1 MNPDFFHIG
10 FPRTGTTFLQSSIF
24 KQCRN
29 EIFFQKSKVPFF
41 YNWKPERTNEIYHDI
56 TKDILKSKIFLDTE
70 EEFSGDMFRD
80 NYEFPRYISEINKNA
95 KIILTIRSQF
105 SIIPSIYNL
114 YIKKGGQLNFDEY
127 LKLII
132 KNNKFNFLKL
142 YNEYLNFF
150 KKEQILVLFFE
161 ELIESQETY
170 VDKILSFMKIKRKKI
185 NTNVESHFKNASP
198 GFEYIYCTYLLNK
211 ILNLQIPTR
220 YMSLDQR
227 KFTLKKLKKRRQLLH
242 PIFFILNKLKIIFGK
257 NKLKLNLDQK
267 KLIKKTYSNDN
278 KLLFKKLSNNSF
290 STNYP

>member
-1 MNPDFFHIG
+1 
-10 FPRTGTTFLQSSIF
+10 
-24 KQCRN
+24 
-29 EIFFQKSKVPFF
+29 
-41 YNWKPERTNEIYHDI
+41 
-56 TKDILKSKIFLDTE
+56 
-70 EEFSGDMFRD
+70 
-80 NYEFPRYISEINKNA
+80 
-95 KIILTIRSQF
+95 
-105 SIIPSIYNL
+105 
-114 YIKKGGQLNFDEY
+114 
-127 LKLII
+127 
-132 KNNKFNFLKL
+132 
-142 YNEYLNFF
+142 
-150 KKEQILVLFFE
+150 
-161 ELIESQETY
+161 
-170 VDKILSFMKIKRKKI
+170 MKIKRKNI

-267 KLIKKTYSNDN
+267 KLIKKTYSKDN